1 MATKQSSKKSS
12 SSKSSGKVSLGGA
25 KVEVDNN
32 SSVNVRA
39 IQNGFIVS
47 ESGYTG
53 KGRNQQYYSKE
64 YYSKNNPLRGIT
76 GSGNSGGSGGK
87 MKFGGNK

>member
-12 SSKSSGKVSLGGA
+12 SPKTSGKINVG
-25 KVEVDNN
+25 VDKD
-32 SSVNVRA
+32 SSVSMRQ
-39 IQNGFIVS
+39 IENGFLVS

-53 KGRNQQYYSKE
+53 KGKNQKWYNKE
-64 YYSKNNPLRGIT
+64 YFVKNNPLKGLT
-76 GSGNSGGSGGK
+76 GMGSGNQNSGNGGK

>member
-1 MATKQSSKKSS
+1 MIMAKSKRSSS
-12 SSKSSGKVSLGGA
+12 SSKTNLGGV

-53 KGRNQQYYSKE
+53 KGRNRDYYNKE
-64 YYSKNNPLRGIT
+64 YFQKNNPLKGVA
-76 GSGNSGGSGGK
+76 GSNLNNSGRSGSS
-87 MKFGGNK
+87 MKFGGKK